1 MPTDDAQPIAQRV
14 PSRAECG
21 LPERGV
27 VFCVF
32 NQTAKID
39 AGIFATWMRVLAA
52 VPDAVLWLSGAS
64 AGARRNL
71 ERTAARA
78 GVAPARLVFAS
89 HVASKAEHLA
99 RHRAA
104 DLFLDTHLYN
114 AHTTACDAL
123 WAGLPVLTCPAPAF
137 PGRVAT
143 SLLQSVGLPELSVA
157 TLADY
162 ERTAIDLAR
171 APDRRAE
178 LRARLER
185 SRRATPLFD
194 TPRFARAL
202 ERGYD
207 AMWARHEQGEPPVRI
222 ALP

>member
-1 MPTDDAQPIAQRV
+1 M
-14 PSRAECG
+14 
-21 LPERGV
+21 
-27 VFCVF
+27 FCVF

-39 AGIFATWMRVLAA
+39 AAIFAIWMRVLAA
-52 VPDAVLWLSGAS
+52 VPDSVLWLSGAS
-64 AGARRNL
+64 PGARRNL
-71 ERTAARA
+71 ERAAARA

-99 RHRAA
+99 RHRVA

-143 SLLQSVGLPELSVA
+143 SLLHAVGLPELSVA

-162 ERTAIDLAR
+162 ERAAIDLAR
-171 APDRRAE
+171 APDRRVE
-178 LRARLER
+178 LRARLDR
-185 SRRATPLFD
+185 NRRAIPLFE
-194 TPRFARAL
+194 TTRFARSL
-202 ERGYD
+202 ERVYE
-207 AMWARHEQGEPPVRI
+207 AMWARHERGEPPARI
-222 ALP
+222 AVT